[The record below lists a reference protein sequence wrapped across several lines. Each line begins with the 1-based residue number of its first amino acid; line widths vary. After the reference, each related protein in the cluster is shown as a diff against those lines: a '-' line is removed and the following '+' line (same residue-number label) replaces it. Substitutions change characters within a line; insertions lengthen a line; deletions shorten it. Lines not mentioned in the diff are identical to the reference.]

1 VKRSDRHRSDYLWD
15 PEAEPDP
22 AIARL
27 ELALEP
33 LADRSEPPEW
43 PAELGEAVR
52 SQEETRGDRRP
63 RGWAGGWPQGWP
75 RGWRPALAAALA
87 ASVIGAAGLA
97 LWLTGGEDWEVFV
110 VAGAAE
116 IDGREAGEG
125 ARLGPGE
132 RLITGAD
139 GRARLRL
146 PLVGEL
152 ELAPE
157 SELTLLR
164 SRVHAQRFRLER
176 GTLGA
181 RVWAAPGVFQVD
193 TPAVRAIDLGCA
205 YELEVDRRGAGRLA
219 VTSGWVALVDN
230 GRESFVPAGAWAA
243 FDHRGPGIPLW
254 RDAPPALERAVAR
267 LEAAA
272 AGEPRRPSIEAA
284 LAASRERDALTLWHL
299 LARAAAEERGPIAD
313 RLAEIVPPPPE
324 APREAILA
332 GDRAALDAW
341 WGALELGSTSWWRL
355 WRQPMP

>member
-1 VKRSDRHRSDYLWD
+1 MKRSDRNRSDYLWD
-15 PEAEPDP
+15 PGAEPDP
-22 AIARL
+22 AIVRL
-27 ELALEP
+27 EQALEP

-43 PAELGEAVR
+43 PEEPSEATR
-52 SQEETRGDRRP
+52 PEEETRGNRPP
-63 RGWAGGWPQGWP
+63 RGWPGRWP
-75 RGWRPALAAALA
+75 RGWRPALATALA
-87 ASVIGAAGLA
+87 ATLIAAAGLS
-97 LWLTGGEDWEVFV
+97 LWFTRGEHWEVSV
-110 VAGAAE
+110 VAGAAR

-125 ARLGPGE
+125 ARLRPGE
-132 RLITGAD
+132 RLTTGGD

-157 SELTLLR
+157 SELALLR

-176 GTLGA
+176 GRLEA
-181 RVWAAPGVFQVD
+181 LVWAAPKVFQVD

-205 YELEVDRRGAGRLA
+205 YELEVDRHGAGRLA

-243 FDHRGPGIPLW
+243 FDHRGPGVPLW
-254 RDAPPALERAVAR
+254 RDAPPALQRAVAR
-267 LEAAA
+267 LEEQA
-272 AGEPRRPSIEAA
+272 AGESRRRSIDAA

-341 WGALELGSTSWWRL
+341 WGALDLGSASWWRL